1 MRRIKSEDVMGYSVL
16 ELGMEVTNCVVASQ
30 LSSMHEW
37 NTGMY
42 SILLQVNLPRCSRYF
57 VPSRGL
63 KIPGVE
69 SGYRVIGNARL
80 TLEYP
85 RSKSDQWVAL

>member
-42 SILLQVNLPRCSRYF
+42 SILLQPWKLTYLDAVGTSYPLE
-57 VPSRGL
+57 VL
-63 KIPGVE
+63 KYLV
-69 SGYRVIGNARL
+69 
-80 TLEYP
+80 
-85 RSKSDQWVAL
+85 

>member
-1 MRRIKSEDVMGYSVL
+1 MGYSVL

-37 NTGMY
+37 NIGMY
-42 SILLQVNLPRCSRYF
+42 SILLQPWKLTYLDAVGTYF

-63 KIPGVE
+63 KISGVE